1 MQYSVIKVKCLKI
14 RANVVPSVY
23 GIVSLKTSHLDVP
36 GMYNNIFIRSVMR
49 SKRLDFESLAI
60 LKFTTALILFS
71 LTKKRR
77 QRDFLRLNCFDY

>member
-1 MQYSVIKVKCLKI
+1 M
-14 RANVVPSVY
+14 
-23 GIVSLKTSHLDVP
+23 SLKTSHLDVP
-36 GMYNNIFIRSVMR
+36 GMYNNILIRSVMR

>member
-1 MQYSVIKVKCLKI
+1 M
-14 RANVVPSVY
+14 
-23 GIVSLKTSHLDVP
+23 SLKTSHLDVP
-36 GMYNNIFIRSVMR
+36 GIYNNIFIRLVMR

-71 LTKKRR
+71 LTKKIR

>member
-1 MQYSVIKVKCLKI
+1 M
-14 RANVVPSVY
+14 
-23 GIVSLKTSHLDVP
+23 SLKTSHLDVP

-60 LKFTTALILFS
+60 LKFATALILFS
-71 LTKKRR
+71 FTKKRR

>member
-1 MQYSVIKVKCLKI
+1 M
-14 RANVVPSVY
+14 
-23 GIVSLKTSHLDVP
+23 SLKTSHLDVP
-36 GMYNNIFIRSVMR
+36 GIYNNIFIRSVMR

>member
-1 MQYSVIKVKCLKI
+1 M
-14 RANVVPSVY
+14 
-23 GIVSLKTSHLDVP
+23 SLKTSHLDVP
-36 GMYNNIFIRSVMR
+36 GIYNNIFIRLVMR

>member
-1 MQYSVIKVKCLKI
+1 M
-14 RANVVPSVY
+14 
-23 GIVSLKTSHLDVP
+23 SLKTSHLDVP

>member
-1 MQYSVIKVKCLKI
+1 
-14 RANVVPSVY
+14 
-23 GIVSLKTSHLDVP
+23 
-36 GMYNNIFIRSVMR
+36 MR

-71 LTKKRR
+71 FTKKRR